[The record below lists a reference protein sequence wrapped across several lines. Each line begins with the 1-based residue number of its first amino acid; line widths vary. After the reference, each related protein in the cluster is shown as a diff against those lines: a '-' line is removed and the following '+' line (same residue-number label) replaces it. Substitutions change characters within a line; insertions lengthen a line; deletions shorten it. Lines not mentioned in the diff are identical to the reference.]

1 MEKYEN
7 LNLADDIFDHS
18 DPETLQERSD
28 ELREGMAEEEA
39 RDEARES
46 KRAMTFENV
55 TNTLNDINEMV
66 YGIRPFKI
74 K

>member
-66 YGIRPFKI
+66 YGIRPFKT

>member
-66 YGIRPFKI
+66 YGVRPFKT

>member
-1 MEKYEN
+1 MDKYETEQ
-7 LNLADDIFDHS
+7 S
-18 DPETLQERSD
+18 DPETLQERAD

-39 RDEARES
+39 RDEAEES
-46 KRAMTFENV
+46 KRSMKFENV